1 MKDVL
6 IYGALVAA
14 VLAASAPMITQFVD
28 ASTKQAGDINQ
39 QVTDQGEG
47 LVTAI
52 KAAGGSGSTL

>member
-28 ASTKQAGDINQ
+28 ASTEQATNING
-39 QVTDQGEG
+39 QVTDQGK
-47 LVTAI
+47 V
-52 KAAGGSGSTL
+52 